1 MMMITPSSSQ
11 QQEQETRIVFDQY
24 SPSERSFSAVVQQCG
39 AWDEE
44 LASVL
49 TSPSGIP
56 ILSFV

>member
-1 MMMITPSSSQ
+1 MMMITPSNSQ
-11 QQEQETRIVFDQY
+11 QQETRIVFDQY
-24 SPSERSFSAVVQQCG
+24 SPSERSFPAVVQQCG
-39 AWDEE
+39 PWDEE